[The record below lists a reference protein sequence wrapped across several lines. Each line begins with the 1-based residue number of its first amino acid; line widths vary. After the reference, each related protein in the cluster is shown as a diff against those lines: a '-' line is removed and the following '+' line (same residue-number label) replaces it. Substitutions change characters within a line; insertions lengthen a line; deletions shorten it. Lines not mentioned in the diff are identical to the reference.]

1 MEEILFCLLEQPT
14 KTETEK
20 VYEGNVQ
27 VHERLLKRFIAFD
40 VANEKDVTPTI
51 MDYLIK
57 LAGAIGYSQQVHAGL
72 VKTYQHEKR
81 LKDIES
87 KLAKLPPE
95 IKEKL
100 IDSGN

>member
-1 MEEILFCLLEQPT
+1 MDSPD

-27 VHERLLKRFIAFD
+27 IHERLLKRFIAFD
-40 VANEKDVTPTI
+40 KANEKDVSPVI

-72 VKTYQHEKR
+72 VKAYQHEKR
-81 LKDIES
+81 LIDIE
-87 KLAKLPPE
+87 KKLANLPPDVLAKLV
-95 IKEKL
+95 KL
-100 IDSGN
+100 SN